1 MSSLHQPA
9 EKVLYTERVVSLDC
23 IPFVQVNSKVTR
35 IGRYVEAGL
44 CMSPVKL
51 TQKLIALN

>member
-1 MSSLHQPA
+1 MSSSHQ
-9 EKVLYTERVVSLDC
+9 VLYTERVVSLDC
-23 IPFVQVNSKVTR
+23 IPFVQVNSEVTR

>member
-1 MSSLHQPA
+1 MSSSHQ
-9 EKVLYTERVVSLDC
+9 VLYTERVVSLDC